1 LCLDVSFSL
10 LSSFSLSGEYSMLSA
25 DGVLQ
30 NNPLARADKMQV
42 AWCAG
47 IWERGGARNWHG
59 SLYRQRLGSGDAS
72 NKTIGFASESYKLRV
87 RMLLLLTKFEASG

>member
-1 LCLDVSFSL
+1 
-10 LSSFSLSGEYSMLSA
+10 MLSA

-72 NKTIGFASESYKLRV
+72 NETIGFASESYKLRV